1 MGSAR
6 AALVFAHL
14 PSRTLG
20 SSRAPGSLWAAAV
33 LGHNVNA
40 ENPACSAPLWKL
52 KVREIRLADDVLG
65 PGLIGEG
72 RGGRVKPTF
81 EPKTYFPQDYQ
92 LSSVPFTLLSL

>member
-33 LGHNVNA
+33 LGHNESA

-52 KVREIRLADDVLG
+52 KVREIRLADDVLVSWTDWG
-65 PGLIGEG
+65 GEG
-72 RGGRVKPTF
+72 REGEANF
-81 EPKTYFPQDYQ
+81 
-92 LSSVPFTLLSL
+92 